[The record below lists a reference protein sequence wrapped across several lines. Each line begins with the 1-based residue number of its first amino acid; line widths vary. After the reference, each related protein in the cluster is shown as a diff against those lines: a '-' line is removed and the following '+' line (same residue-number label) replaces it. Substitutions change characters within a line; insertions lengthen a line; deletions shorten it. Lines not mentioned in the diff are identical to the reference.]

1 MSDMFSPVQ
10 HHTSVSTSSPPFL
23 HPGLAHC
30 DAVQRLRSVFPR
42 PSLMA
47 SDAPQLPTAN
57 TPFGRMSR
65 LAKHTPF
72 GFLPE
77 RAHQVAMLEHSTPIK
92 HGRFVSPH
100 QLWNLLYILGKGT
113 QCCIFG
119 RGCLGSFPSLTG
131 RLSISVS
138 PLDSDYLFCIK
149 WEFLLWTWLPAHER
163 TVLHLQVKSR
173 LGFKRFASVAE
184 LCEGL
189 VVLIQAFFA
198 FSKGQKT

>member
-1 MSDMFSPVQ
+1 
-10 HHTSVSTSSPPFL
+10 
-23 HPGLAHC
+23 
-30 DAVQRLRSVFPR
+30 
-42 PSLMA
+42 
-47 SDAPQLPTAN
+47 
-57 TPFGRMSR
+57 MSR

-72 GFLPE
+72 GFLLE
-77 RAHQVAMLEHSTPIK
+77 QAHQVAMLKHSTSIK
-92 HGRFVSPH
+92 HGRFASPH

-119 RGCLGSFPSLTG
+119 QGCLGSFPSLTG
-131 RLSISVS
+131 RLSISLS
-138 PLDSDYLFCIK
+138 TLDSGCLFCIK

-198 FSKGQKT
+198 FSKGQKHDTDAKKNSEVDKIVEPLSIRASCLGFPVIACSAEVV